1 MKRLL
6 VGALVVALVSV
17 GVYAF
22 WEPITRGV
30 TSMLL
35 PLQERPVPMITLK
48 KGHHRLIVPAEGEL
62 AGLETVSVSTPRVRS
77 GGLKI
82 AWLVE
87 EGLIV
92 QAGQVVVRF
101 DDSDAQLSLEE
112 NQNEFDTF
120 RYQIQQNEDTSEG
133 EMLTLEMEQEAAE
146 NELRYSRGQ
155 IRKDE
160 DIFSRWEIQESL
172 MSAALAE
179 FKKGNLEEKVE
190 LQSGLSDSDLRIL
203 NIEKS
208 KVEAEIELANE
219 RLSSLSVVSPI
230 EGVFIYERFWRG
242 PLEVGSEVWPG
253 QPLAKVAKMNQFR
266 GIIQVSEKNITGLE
280 SGSSAEVGLTAFPEL
295 SLSGKVRQISRV
307 AEQLDR
313 EDPRKYFECDLLLE
327 VPVDLM
333 TSLKPGMKFRA
344 EIVVGD
350 WEEAFLLPKSAV
362 FRRDGTWFV
371 FVKGE
376 EEYVER
382 EVQVL
387 ASDHGFYLLEGLEE
401 GRQVCLQH
409 PFEDQKLVLPDFN
422 APPAAVRQQRFV
434 VIG

>member
-6 VGALVVALVSV
+6 AGVLVVVLVSV

-22 WEPITRGV
+22 WEPISRRV
-30 TSMLL
+30 ANILL
-35 PLQERPVPMITLK
+35 PIEERPVPLITLK
-48 KGHHRLIVPAEGEL
+48 KEHHRLIIPAEGEL
-62 AGLETVSVSTPRVRS
+62 AGLETVAVSTPRVRS

-82 AWLVE
+82 SWMVE

-120 RYQIQQNEDTSEG
+120 IFQIQQNEDSSEG
-133 EMLTLEMEQEAAE
+133 AMLSLEMDQAAAD
-146 NELRYSRGQ
+146 NELMYARGQ

-179 FKKGNLEEKVE
+179 FKKGNLEKKVE
-190 LQSGLSDSDLRIL
+190 LQSGLSDSDLKIL
-203 NIEKS
+203 GIEKS

-219 RLSSLSVVSPI
+219 RLSSLSVISPI
-230 EGVFIYERFWRG
+230 EGVLIYERFRRE
-242 PLEVGSEVWPG
+242 PLEVGAEVWPG

-266 GIIQVSEKNITGLE
+266 GIIQVSEKNITGLK
-280 SGSSAEVGLTAFPEL
+280 SGSSAEVQLTAFPEITL
-295 SLSGKVRQISRV
+295 PGQVKQIARV
-307 AEQLDR
+307 AEQVDR
-313 EDPRKYFECDLLLE
+313 EDPRKYFECDLLLD

-333 TSLKPGMKFRA
+333 TDLKPGMKFRA
-344 EIVVGD
+344 EIIVGD

-362 FRRDGTWFV
+362 FRRDSTWFV
-371 FVKGE
+371 FVKSG

-382 EVQVL
+382 EVKML
-387 ASDHGFYLLEGLEE
+387 AGDHGFYLLEGLEE
-401 GRQVCLQH
+401 GKQVCLQH

-434 VIG
+434 MIG

>member
-1 MKRLL
+1 MKKFL
-6 VGALVVALVSV
+6 VGALVIVLVSA

-22 WEPITRGV
+22 WEPISRRITDI
-30 TSMLL
+30 LL
-35 PLQERPVPMITLK
+35 PLEDRPVPLVTLRK
-48 KGHHRLIVPAEGEL
+48 EHHRLIIPAEGEL
-62 AGLETVSVSTPRVRS
+62 AGLETVAVSTPRVRS

-82 AWLVE
+82 SWLVE

-92 QAGQVVVRF
+92 EAGQVVVRF

-120 RYQIQQNEDTSEG
+120 LYLIQQNEDSSEG
-133 EMLTLEMEQEAAE
+133 EMLALEMDQEAAD
-146 NELRYSRGQ
+146 NELMYSRGQ

-160 DIFSRWEIQESL
+160 EIFSRWEIQESL

-179 FKKGNLEEKVE
+179 FKKDNLETKVE
-190 LQSGLSDSDLRIL
+190 LQSGLSSSDLKIL
-203 NIEKS
+203 GIERS

-219 RLSSLSVVSPI
+219 RLSSLSVVAPI
-230 EGVFIYERFWRG
+230 EGVLIYERFRRE
-242 PLEVGSEVWPG
+242 PLEIGTEVWPG
-253 QPLAKVAKMNQFR
+253 QPLARVARMNQFR
-266 GIIQVSEKNITGLE
+266 GIIQVAEKNITGLE
-280 SGSSAEVGLTAFPEL
+280 SGKSAKVQLTSFPEMAL
-295 SLSGKVRQISRV
+295 TGTVKQIARV
-307 AEQLDR
+307 AEQQDK

-327 VPVDLM
+327 VPVELM
-333 TSLKPGMKFRA
+333 TDLKPGMKFQA
-344 EIVVGD
+344 EIVIGD

-362 FRRDGTWFV
+362 FRRDSTWFV
-371 FVKGE
+371 FVKSG

-401 GRQVCLQH
+401 GKQVCLQH
-409 PFEDQKLVLPDFN
+409 PFEDEKLVLPDFN

-434 VIG
+434 MIG